1 MRLIGLFDTEQKAL
15 SFHSFLLQKGIQSSY
30 EPDNP
35 SAEKPFFRM
44 WVQKEED
51 FKNASELFLQ
61 FNQNPKDSLFQIKEE
76 PIKEECIE
84 PSVVQ
89 PQTSHKWKGIT
100 PFLILICCFLFLW
113 NSFQESQIVKDK
125 GALALQVSLTPLM
138 QKMLFDYPKAF
149 EDLNQFVQS
158 HSLKT
163 FQDVNELPL
172 ETQLEFK
179 KIESIPSW
187 KGISGLFPLIRQEGL
202 QAVEKIPRF
211 EKIKQGQIWRLV
223 TPIFMHRDFLHILF
237 NMAWILLFGKQ
248 LDVKIGK
255 KKMLALT
262 LLIAV
267 VSNIA
272 QYLMNG
278 PYFIGISGVVVG
290 MGGFIWMRQKKAPWE
305 GYSVQKSALLLLFF
319 FVTAMVA
326 LDGIIWGL
334 RLYFTNLTPTLQI
347 ANTAH
352 VVGGLTGAFLG
363 SLSWFKKG
371 LT

>member
-1 MRLIGLFDTEQKAL
+1 MRLIGLFDTEKKAL
-15 SFHSFLLQKGIQSSY
+15 SFHSFLLQKGIESSY
-30 EPDNP
+30 EPDDP
-35 SAEKPFFRM
+35 SAETPFYRM

-51 FKNASELFLQ
+51 LKNASELFVQ
-61 FNQNPKDSLFQIKEE
+61 FNQNPNDSLFQIKEE
-76 PIKEECIE
+76 PKIEELIE

-89 PQTSHKWKGIT
+89 LQTSRKWKGVT

-113 NSFQESQIVKDK
+113 NSFQESQILKNK

-138 QKMLFDYPKAF
+138 QIMLFDYTKAF
-149 EDLNQFVQS
+149 EQLNQFVQS

-163 FQDVNELPL
+163 FQEVNELPL
-172 ETQLEFK
+172 EMQVEFK
-179 KIESIPSW
+179 KIEDIPSW
-187 KGISGLFPLIRQEGL
+187 KGVSGFLPAIRQEGL
-202 QAVEKIPRF
+202 QAIKKVPMF

-237 NMAWILLFGKQ
+237 NMAWLFLFGNQ
-248 LDVKIGK
+248 LDLKVGK
-255 KKMLALT
+255 KKTLSLV
-262 LLIAV
+262 LLIAIT
-267 VSNIA
+267 SNVA
-272 QYLMNG
+272 QYLISG

-319 FVTAMVA
+319 FVAAMLA
-326 LDGIIWGL
+326 LDGVIWIL
-334 RLYFTNLTPTLQI
+334 KLFFNLSPALQI

-363 SLSWFKKG
+363 RLSWFKKG